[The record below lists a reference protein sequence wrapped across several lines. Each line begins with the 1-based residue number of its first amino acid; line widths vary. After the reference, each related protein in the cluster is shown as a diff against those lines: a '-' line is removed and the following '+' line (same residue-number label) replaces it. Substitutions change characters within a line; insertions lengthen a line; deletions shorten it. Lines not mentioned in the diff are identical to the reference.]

1 MVVPVYDHCVPCR
14 NARDVK
20 TLVILDIKDFV
31 IQDFNILFPYK
42 QYITIGF
49 TMLFHLDLGIY
60 FSLSH
65 EMTVLS
71 PSAVVALTSAVVI
84 FWGTSFFSLSYCSI
98 SKASLRI
105 CLYDASIF
113 DKTIKILNKH
123 IRFVLV
129 QKEWLKSNP
138 SFGKNCFHRLR

>member
-1 MVVPVYDHCVPCR
+1 
-14 NARDVK
+14 
-20 TLVILDIKDFV
+20 
-31 IQDFNILFPYK
+31 
-42 QYITIGF
+42 
-49 TMLFHLDLGIY
+49 MLFHLDLGIY

-138 SFGKNCFHRLR
+138 SFGKY